1 MVSKFCN
8 WGWPVYSWLRTP
20 RPVNFLWLY
29 DVQRS
34 LTWEPLK
41 QCDTASLV
49 PSGNSS
55 WKSPSCMYDLN
66 IIIIIIII
74 ILLLLLILTFIVTCH
89 YTYHRQYII
98 YVYPFL
104 HTYIYTDTSL
114 YIHIHLSLISIYIYY
129 IYTYSIIIVHDLLSQ
144 AGSPNKNTRPRH
156 CGRSPM
162 VMASWNSSNF
172 AGSLLGSLSWTN
184 DVELTRLTM

>member
-66 IIIIIIII
+66 IIIII
-74 ILLLLLILTFIVTCH
+74 LLLLLILTFIVTCH

-104 HTYIYTDTSL
+104 HTYIYIYRYISIYTYTSLSNL
-114 YIHIHLSLISIYIYY
+114 YIHILYIYIQYHY
-129 IYTYSIIIVHDLLSQ
+129 CPWLAFPSGLPQ
-144 AGSPNKNTRPRH
+144 
-156 CGRSPM
+156 
-162 VMASWNSSNF
+162 
-172 AGSLLGSLSWTN
+172 
-184 DVELTRLTM
+184 